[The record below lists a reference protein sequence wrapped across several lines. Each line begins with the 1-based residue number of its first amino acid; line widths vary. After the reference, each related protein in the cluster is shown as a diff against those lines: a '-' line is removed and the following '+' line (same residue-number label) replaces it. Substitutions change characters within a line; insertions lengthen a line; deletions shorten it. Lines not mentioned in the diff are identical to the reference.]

1 MIKISKIEN
10 LDEIIQK
17 LKDHEKRIVK
27 LEELILKGAESDKL
41 DKKMSI
47 REYLLSKNPK
57 NNVNRTLA
65 IGCFLE
71 KYKNLKFYNKNDLVE
86 YFKKAKEKAP
96 LNINDK
102 VNLNIKKGYMME
114 VDEIIGNLKCWCLT
128 KSGMK
133 FCENNFKKE

>member
-1 MIKISKIEN
+1 LPEIEN

-27 LEELILKGAESDKL
+27 LEKSILKGAESEKL

-47 REYLLSKNPK
+47 REYILSKKPK
-57 NNVNRTLA
+57 KDVNKTLA
-65 IGCFLE
+65 IANFLE
-71 KYKNLKFYNKNDLVE
+71 KYKDLKFYNKNDLEE
-86 YFKKAKEKAP
+86 YFKKAKEKP
-96 LNINDK
+96 PVNINDK

-114 VDEIIGNLKCWCLT
+114 VDEKKDNLKCWCLT
-128 KSGMK
+128 KSGIK